1 MLKRLLLLPLW
12 PLARPG
18 SDFKLSD
25 EKEESNL
32 STPCYKSSSLTRVQ
46 IIMLVVAMWCLYPT
60 TELLKKKKKKKKQ
73 KQLPYFRANFVW
85 AIIWSV
91 LQTTLILTATHRQV
105 SGSPTSGWSV
115 PAVACPESCGK
126 YSGNTHSPTLQLLS
140 SHDPF
145 HVTTLNSCS
154 VFPFR
159 TSLCVK
165 LNRFFFLIKIMQ
177 LSYITVHLQNTNK
190 SETSVSFYY

>member
-1 MLKRLLLLPLW
+1 MK
-12 PLARPG
+12 
-18 SDFKLSD
+18 K
-25 EKEESNL
+25 KNQI
-32 STPCYKSSSLTRVQ
+32 YIHHVNKSSSLTRVQ

-60 TELLKKKKKKKKQ
+60 TELLKKKKRKNRSSCHISEPI
-73 KQLPYFRANFVW
+73 LCEPSSEVFYRPH
-85 AIIWSV
+85 
-91 LQTTLILTATHRQV
+91 LILTATHRQV

-165 LNRFFFLIKIMQ
+165 LNRFFFFN
-177 LSYITVHLQNTNK
+177 QNNAALLHHCPSAK
-190 SETSVSFYY
+190 YK